1 MKRQFTESQQQAI
14 ELRDKNILV
23 SAAAGSGKTAVL
35 VERII
40 RMISEGDR
48 PADIDR
54 LLVVTFTGAAAGEMR
69 ERITAAISEKLAS
82 EPENEHLQRQSA
94 LIHNAQITTIH
105 SFCLFVIRNHFQEIG
120 LDPAFRVAD
129 EGEVGLL
136 MQDVLE
142 DVLEEAF
149 GELERAKEEEK
160 EAFPFQL
167 LVEAYGT
174 GKKETILEE
183 SILSLYRFAMS
194 YPWPEEW
201 LREHGED
208 YEFSTAEEIERAP
221 FMKYLMEYT
230 GNMLPELAQQLKDC
244 IRICEEPD
252 GPYMYGENLEKSFE
266 ALERA
271 AQAEGFSGCRKAL
284 D

>member
-14 ELRDKNILV
+14 ELRDKNILG

-149 GELERAKEEEK
+149 G
-160 EAFPFQL
+160 
-167 LVEAYGT
+167 
-174 GKKETILEE
+174 
-183 SILSLYRFAMS
+183 
-194 YPWPEEW
+194 
-201 LREHGED
+201 D
-208 YEFSTAEEIERAP
+208 
-221 FMKYLMEYT
+221 
-230 GNMLPELAQQLKDC
+230 
-244 IRICEEPD
+244 
-252 GPYMYGENLEKSFE
+252 
-266 ALERA
+266 
-271 AQAEGFSGCRKAL
+271 
-284 D
+284 